1 MLEMVTIEESSVI
14 LSRQKK
20 KKKNGICVFFVFMCH
35 FFLSLMPHCSE
46 PGTAPKY
53 NLGKKY

>member
-20 KKKNGICVFFVFMCH
+20 KMEFVSFSFLCVI